1 MSRRFPALA
10 RLERDIYQQVVAETT
25 AAVAAQHRELKP
37 RVEQAIDDAYLV
49 ARLMQRVFP
58 SLAAEDAAFFVTLPE
73 SATRLF
79 EAATLEG
86 QIRGIDCGRRAAA
99 DLIALLDGTE
109 DESQ

>member
-10 RLERDIYQQVVAETT
+10 RLERDIYRQVVA
-25 AAVAAQHRELKP
+25 AAQRAHKSPLEL
-37 RVEQAIDDAYLV
+37 AIDDAYIV
-49 ARLMQRVFP
+49 ARLMRRVFP
-58 SLAAEDAAFFVTLPE
+58 GLDAESAAYWVMKPE

-86 QIRGIDCGRRAAA
+86 QIRGIDCGRRAVA